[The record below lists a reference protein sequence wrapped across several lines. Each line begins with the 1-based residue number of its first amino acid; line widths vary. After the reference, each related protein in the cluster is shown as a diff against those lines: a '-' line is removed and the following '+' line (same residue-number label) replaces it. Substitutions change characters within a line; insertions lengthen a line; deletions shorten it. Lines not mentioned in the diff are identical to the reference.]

1 MENLK
6 KNLKE
11 MLVKDLKLQDIN
23 PEEIGDDDPLFEQ
36 GLGLD
41 SLDAVELVV
50 LINKHYDI
58 QIQDM
63 EEGRVAFASINALA
77 DYISKQQNSC
87 PPIKTI

>member
-1 MENLK
+1 MEDLK
-6 KNLKE
+6 KDLKE
-11 MLVKDLKLQDIN
+11 MLVRDLKLQDVN
-23 PEEIGDDDPLFEQ
+23 PDEIGDDDPLFEE

-77 DYISKQQNSC
+77 DFITQRQQG
-87 PPIKTI
+87 

>member
-1 MENLK
+1 
-6 KNLKE
+6 

-23 PEEIGDDDPLFEQ
+23 PEEISDDDPLFEQ

-77 DYISKQQNSC
+77 DYISKQQNS
-87 PPIKTI
+87 

>member
-1 MENLK
+1 MEELK
-6 KNLKE
+6 KELKE
-11 MLVKDLKLQDIN
+11 MLVRDLKLQDVN
-23 PEEIGDDDPLFEQ
+23 PAEIADDDSLFEE

-50 LINKHYDI
+50 LINKHYGI

-77 DYISKQQNSC
+77 DFITERRNA
-87 PPIKTI
+87 

>member
-6 KNLKE
+6 KDLKK

-63 EEGRVAFASINALA
+63 EEGKVAFASINALA
-77 DYISKQQNSC
+77 NYISTQRNS
-87 PPIKTI
+87 

>member
-6 KNLKE
+6 KELKE
-11 MLVKDLKLQDIN
+11 MLVRDLKLHDIN
-23 PEEIGDDDPLFEQ
+23 PDDIGDDDALFEQ

-50 LINKHYDI
+50 LINKHYGI

-63 EEGRVAFASINALA
+63 EEGRVAFASVNAMA
-77 DYISKQQNSC
+77 DFISERRSV
-87 PPIKTI
+87 

>member
-6 KNLKE
+6 TDLKR

-23 PEEIGDDDPLFEQ
+23 PDEIGDDDPLFEQ

-77 DYISKQQNSC
+77 EYISKQQNS
-87 PPIKTI
+87 

>member
-1 MENLK
+1 MMENLK
-6 KNLKE
+6 TDLKK
-11 MLVKDLKLQDIN
+11 MLVKDLKLQDID

-77 DYISKQQNSC
+77 DYISKQRNS
-87 PPIKTI
+87 

>member
-1 MENLK
+1 MMEQLK
-6 KNLKE
+6 QNLKE
-11 MLVKDLKLQDIN
+11 MLVRDLKLLDIT

-50 LINKHYDI
+50 LINKHYGI

-63 EEGRVAFASINALA
+63 EEGRVAFSSVNSLA
-77 DYISKQQNSC
+77 DFISERNEG
-87 PPIKTI
+87 

>member
-6 KNLKE
+6 KDLKK
-11 MLVKDLKLQDIN
+11 MLIKDLKLQDIN

-77 DYISKQQNSC
+77 NYISKQRNS
-87 PPIKTI
+87 

>member
-1 MENLK
+1 MKNLK
-6 KNLKE
+6 KDLKE
-11 MLVKDLKLQDIN
+11 MLVKDLKLQDIH

-63 EEGRVAFASINALA
+63 EEGKVAFASINALA
-77 DYISKQQNSC
+77 NYISQQRSS
-87 PPIKTI
+87 

>member
-1 MENLK
+1 MQNLK
-6 KNLKE
+6 KDLKE
-11 MLVKDLKLQDIN
+11 MLVRDLKLQEVK

-77 DYISKQQNSC
+77 GYISEHRES
-87 PPIKTI
+87 

>member
-6 KNLKE
+6 KDLKE
-11 MLVKDLKLQDIN
+11 MLVRDLKLQDVN
-23 PEEIGDDDPLFEQ
+23 PDEIGDEDPLFEE

-77 DYISKQQNSC
+77 DYITQRREG
-87 PPIKTI
+87 

>member
-6 KNLKE
+6 KDLKE
-11 MLVKDLKLQDIN
+11 MLVNDLKLQDVK

-63 EEGRVAFASINALA
+63 EEGRVAFASISALA
-77 DYISKQQNSC
+77 NYISEHRSS
-87 PPIKTI
+87 

>member
-6 KNLKE
+6 QNLKE
-11 MLVKDLKLQDIN
+11 MLVRDLKLQDIT
-23 PEEIGDDDPLFEQ
+23 PEEIGDADPLFEQ

-50 LINKHYDI
+50 LINKHYNI

-77 DYISKQQNSC
+77 DFITQRQGN
-87 PPIKTI
+87 

>member
-1 MENLK
+1 MDDLK
-6 KNLKE
+6 KDLKE
-11 MLVKDLKLQDIN
+11 MLVRDLKLQDVN
-23 PEEIGDDDPLFEQ
+23 PEESADDDPLFEE

-50 LINKHYDI
+50 LINKHYGI

-77 DYISKQQNSC
+77 DFITTNQNN
-87 PPIKTI
+87 

>member
-1 MENLK
+1 MEDLK
-6 KNLKE
+6 KDLKE
-11 MLVKDLKLQDIN
+11 MLVRDLKLQDVN
-23 PEEIGDDDPLFEQ
+23 PEEIGDADPLFEE

-77 DYISKQQNSC
+77 DYITQRREG
-87 PPIKTI
+87 

>member
-6 KNLKE
+6 KDLKE
-11 MLVKDLKLQDIN
+11 MLVKDLKLQDVN
-23 PEEIGDDDPLFEQ
+23 PDEIGDEDPLFEE

-77 DYISKQQNSC
+77 DYITQRREG
-87 PPIKTI
+87 

>member
-6 KNLKE
+6 KDLKE
-11 MLVKDLKLQDIN
+11 MLVRDLKLQDVT
-23 PEEIGDDDPLFEQ
+23 PEEIGDADPLFEQ

-50 LINKHYDI
+50 LINKHYGI

-63 EEGRVAFASINALA
+63 EEGRVAFASVNALA
-77 DYISKQQNSC
+77 DFINQRRES
-87 PPIKTI
+87 

>member
-77 DYISKQQNSC
+77 DYISKQQSS
-87 PPIKTI
+87 

>member
-1 MENLK
+1 MMENLK
-6 KNLKE
+6 TDLKK

-23 PEEIGDDDPLFEQ
+23 PDEIGDDDPLFEQ

-77 DYISKQQNSC
+77 EYISKQQNS
-87 PPIKTI
+87 

>member
-77 DYISKQQNSC
+77 EYISKQQNS
-87 PPIKTI
+87 